1 MAEVCVFGG
10 GAIGGFLAARL
21 ALAGAGVTIVARG
34 AHRAAMLSGGL
45 VLESGGTRAVCHPT
59 IADDPAALGP
69 QDILFLTVKAHS
81 LLPAL
86 PTLRRLIG
94 PRTIIVAGVNGL
106 PWWYFHSAGG
116 AFDGR
121 RIEAVDPGGA
131 VSAGLPPE
139 QTLGCVLYAA
149 ADVPSPGVVRH
160 GGGERFTLG
169 EPGGGESE
177 RARRIAGVLERAG
190 LQAPVAGRIRDEIWV
205 KLWGNMAFNPISA
218 LTTAGMDG
226 ITGDAGV
233 RGVAR
238 AMMLEGRAVAEA
250 LGVTF
255 TTDIDMRLARAA
267 GIGAHRTSMLQDLD
281 RGRPLEVEAV
291 LGAVVEVAAWVGVPV
306 PLSAAMLALVRQ
318 RDAMQ
323 RG

>member
-1 MAEVCVFGG
+1 MFGG

-21 ALAGAGVTIVARG
+21 ALAGVDVAIVARG
-34 AHRAAMLSGGL
+34 AHRAAMQSGGL
-45 VLESGGTRAVCHPT
+45 VLDSGGARTVSHPT

-86 PTLRRLIG
+86 PALRPLIG
-94 PRTIIVAGVNGL
+94 PRTVIVAGLNGL
-106 PWWYFHSAGG
+106 PWWYFHAAGG

-121 RIEAVDPGGA
+121 RIEVVDPGGA
-131 VSAGLPPE
+131 VSAGLPPG

-149 ADVPSPGVVRH
+149 ADVPAPGVVRH

-169 EPGGGESE
+169 EPAGGDSE
-177 RARRIAGVLERAG
+177 RVRRVAQVLERAG
-190 LQAPVAGRIRDEIWV
+190 LQAPVAARIRDEIWV

-238 AMMLEGRAVAEA
+238 AMMLEGKAVAEA
-250 LGVTF
+250 LGVAF
-255 TTDIDMRLARAA
+255 TTDVDARLVRAA
-267 GIGAHRTSMLQDLD
+267 GIGAHRTSMLQDLE
-281 RGRPLEVEAV
+281 RGRPLEIEAV

-306 PLSAAMLALVRQ
+306 PLSAAVLALVRQ